1 MLELKEKKDLF
12 SIVVFF
18 CYYGSSEI
26 KIVMELWSEGK
37 YKFVVPYK
45 GIRKSN
51 VKYKL

>member
-26 KIVMELWSEGK
+26 KIVMKIEKCLSMGRITNEIGC
-37 YKFVVPYK
+37 
-45 GIRKSN
+45 
-51 VKYKL
+51 